1 MVALV
6 LVDHAPQVLVR
17 QFVQDNQVRVQVLD
31 NAQAPCQVVDH
42 FPRVMQ
48 GREEVLVPAGA
59 LVQVGDIPAPELLR
73 EAVAEV
79 LALAALVVPVVV
91 GLVKLAAHLDVAALK
106 AERVIVNRNLE
117 RLVAKR

>member
-17 QFVQDNQVRVQVLD
+17 PFVQDNLVRVQVLD
-31 NAQAPCQVVDH
+31 NVQALCQVVDH
-42 FPRVMQ
+42 FPRVMLVP
-48 GREEVLVPAGA
+48 GVLVPVGA
-59 LVQVGDIPAPELLR
+59 LVQVADIPVPEL
-73 EAVAEV
+73 

-91 GLVKLAAHLDVAALK
+91 VLVKLAAHSVVAALK

>member
-17 QFVQDNQVRVQVLD
+17 PFVQDNLVRVQVLD
-31 NAQAPCQVVDH
+31 NVQALCQVVDH
-42 FPRVMQ
+42 FPRVMLVP
-48 GREEVLVPAGA
+48 GVLVPVGA
-59 LVQVGDIPAPELLR
+59 LVQVADIPVPELLR
-73 EAVAEV
+73 EAVPEV

-91 GLVKLAAHLDVAALK
+91 VLVKLAAHSVVAALK

>member
-6 LVDHAPQVLVR
+6 LADHAPQVLVR
-17 QFVQDNQVRVQVLD
+17 QFVQVNLVRVQVLD
-31 NAQAPCQVVDH
+31 NVQVQCQVVDH
-42 FPRVMQ
+42 FPRVMLAQ
-48 GREEVLVPAGA
+48 GALALVGL
-59 LVQVGDIPAPELLR
+59 LVQVADIPVPELLR
-73 EAVAEV
+73 EAVPEV
-79 LALAALVVPVVV
+79 LVLAALVVPVVV